1 MPDLVLSC
9 CACSKIILNRMA
21 LYTHVCTQSCV
32 HCSTKLFEPH
42 LLYHMV
48 MANAWLKIKKN
59 PSGLFF
65 SGSSALSEQ
74 PKSPNP
80 LTHAMV
86 STVGA
91 TCEIL
96 TQNHR
101 RLANILLSPPPPP
114 PLPLLPI
121 AGVWR
126 AFGPPHC
133 RSIGPGGGGGP
144 APLAP
149 RQLGS
154 WGVKRVRYQTQSQ

>member
-1 MPDLVLSC
+1 
-9 CACSKIILNRMA
+9 MA

-65 SGSSALSEQ
+65 SGSSALSER

-80 LTHAMV
+80 LTHAVV

-91 TCEIL
+91 AGEIL

-101 RLANILLSPPPPP
+101 RLANILLFSSPSSPSPPPPHRGGLEGLRPSPLQEHRP
-114 PLPLLPI
+114 P
-121 AGVWR
+121 R
-126 AFGPPHC
+126 GPPC
-133 RSIGPGGGGGP
+133 SRYLSRSLNEWR
-144 APLAP
+144 LAFI
-149 RQLGS
+149 LLVS
-154 WGVKRVRYQTQSQ
+154 SL

>member
-1 MPDLVLSC
+1 
-9 CACSKIILNRMA
+9 MA

-32 HCSTKLFEPH
+32 QCTTKFCEPH

-91 TCEIL
+91 AGEIL

-101 RLANILLSPPPPP
+101 RLANIILVSSPS
-114 PLPLLPI
+114 PLLFSFCSFSSASFSYLSFLLLTLHGLLLFLPPI
-121 AGVWR
+121 L
-126 AFGPPHC
+126 FP
-133 RSIGPGGGGGP
+133 
-144 APLAP
+144 P
-149 RQLGS
+149 RQRTVTANVDIG
-154 WGVKRVRYQTQSQ
+154 T